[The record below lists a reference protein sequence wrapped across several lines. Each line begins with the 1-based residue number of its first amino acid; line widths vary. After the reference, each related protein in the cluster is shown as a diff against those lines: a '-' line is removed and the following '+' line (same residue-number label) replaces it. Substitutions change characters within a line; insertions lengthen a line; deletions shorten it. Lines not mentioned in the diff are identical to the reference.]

1 MSHKLICIVTG
12 KIITVSNE
20 YYDKKVAEYGSE
32 DSFNS
37 LYTSR
42 QAKSLLKR
50 GYKIKEIRDLL
61 KIDGDLAE
69 IPDKVVKQILSVK
82 DDESSTYEN
91 TSIKKSDPDVIEY
104 ISALR

>member
-12 KIITVSNE
+12 KSITVSNE
-20 YYDKKVAEYGSE
+20 YYDKKVCEYGSE
-32 DSFNS
+32 ETFNS

-61 KIDGDLAE
+61 KIASDLPE
-69 IPDKVVKQILSVK
+69 ICDKVVKQIISVK
-82 DDESSTYEN
+82 DDESTTYEN
-91 TSIKKSDPDVIEY
+91 TSIKKSDPDVLLY